1 MRRPRGPK
9 GAKAWRYVIAGLLAL
24 GPGFTAVFTDNVALG
39 LVAAGIVL
47 VSILIGPWVDPWL
60 IDAPEDSDGA
70 G

>member
-9 GAKAWRYVIAGLLAL
+9 GAKAWRYLIAGLLAI
-24 GPGFTAVFTDNVALG
+24 GPGFTAVFTENVTLG
-39 LVAAGIVL
+39 LIATGIVL

-60 IDAPEDSDGA
+60 IEEPEDSRGS

>member
-39 LVAAGIVL
+39 LLAAGIVL
-47 VSILIGPWVDPWL
+47 VSILIGPWIDPWL
-60 IDAPEDSDGA
+60 IDETEDSG
-70 G
+70 GPV